1 MMRSAGIWIVA
12 LGVSTAA
19 HVTAAYG
26 LYLVTRPDDTP
37 TQQMP
42 ETELQLAAYQVQRS
56 EARETQPDADQAMSG
71 DTSGASLDQGAIA
84 TSRAD
89 ALEPNAP
96 TTEAVQPNSSA
107 VAASEAKGAPAPFLS
122 TQSANLAA
130 EDLAQSD
137 VPIVDVPAETAV
149 LAQPDTQTLSEA
161 AILAEVQT
169 TAALPAAEPIDA
181 ALPNAEPIGAA
192 LPTTEPIG
200 AALPTVEPIGAARP
214 TVEPIGAARI
224 DAQSLQSNSVRLAA
238 SAPIP
243 AATPAA
249 LKSSAAPLSSN
260 AAPQLQAEGQNAPET
275 SPDQVPVAQSQVPR
289 EQAAPVTPPAD
300 RAKAAFA
307 FAGSGEDTVDPV
319 SLSAFQSFM
328 EPGDLSGAAAEVR
341 DGITGILSAI
351 PCSRLQVEFDPDENT
366 LVVSGHVPETA
377 LRGNV
382 VAAMQAQM
390 GNDIPVRDNLLILPR
405 PQCGALSG
413 IAGVGLPQSTDQ
425 ITNPMLIG
433 EDTHA
438 REFRY
443 TEGNPLV
450 MTLQG
455 ADYDAFVYVDYFDAD
470 GNVLHLMPN
479 EFTPMTRTRA
489 KTALQIGSNSVL
501 PAGEPGLY
509 IEIGPPFGQEIAV
522 AFAAS
527 EPLYEGVRPLVE
539 AAEPYLAWLQEQ
551 VRAARENNPDFKGE
565 WVYFFVS
572 TAPD

>member
-1 MMRSAGIWIVA
+1 M
-12 LGVSTAA
+12 
-19 HVTAAYG
+19 TAAYG